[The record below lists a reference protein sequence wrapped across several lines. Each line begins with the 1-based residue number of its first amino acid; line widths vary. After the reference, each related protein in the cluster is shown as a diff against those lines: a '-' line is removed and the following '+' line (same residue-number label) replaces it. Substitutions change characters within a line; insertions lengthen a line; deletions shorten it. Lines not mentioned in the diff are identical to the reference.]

1 MGRRGSGQ
9 TVTPGSNATVQL
21 QQQIQQQTLSTNKG
35 VATQKINLMNYGNN
49 AAPIQ
54 FSQQLYQQHNQRQTA
69 VNTQLLQQRQAMIAA
84 QKQQQQQAMNN
95 IWQQNQNKQPQHVQ
109 PQDFRNRQQSQQHSW
124 NSVNVPQPGAQR
136 AFNAEWQQS
145 QRWNNQQHKNHQQQR
160 WQQQQPGAPR
170 NQWPPSPH
178 NWNPNG
184 QY

>member
-95 IWQQNQNKQPQHVQ
+95 IWQQNQNKH
-109 PQDFRNRQQSQQHSW
+109 QQ
-124 NSVNVPQPGAQR
+124 NIN
-136 AFNAEWQQS
+136 
-145 QRWNNQQHKNHQQQR
+145 NHQQQR

-170 NQWPPSPH
+170 NQWPPS
-178 NWNPNG
+178 
-184 QY
+184 